1 MSEQLK
7 KSTKNRWRPKS
18 FSVDKNDMHVFNR
31 LQKEARSSKPRVTES
46 SLLVQILKDYFF
58 VKDSVRS
65 ASKKVME
72 DFTAKLGENKKVLQD
87 KP

>member
-18 FSVDKNDMHVFNR
+18 FSVDKSDMHIFNR

-46 SLLVQILKDYFF
+46 ALLIQILKDYFF
-58 VKDSVRS
+58 VKDSVREF
-65 ASKKVME
+65 SKEVIE
-72 DFTAKLGENKKVLQD
+72 SLTAKLDENKKVIQRKL
-87 KP
+87 